1 MTDQVQPIES
11 ADKFELADLL
21 IRLRQDLLRA
31 SRDPATKDLRFR
43 VEDVELELQLVAA
56 RDAKAGGAVKWWV
69 VEANAG
75 GSMSSATTQK
85 LRLKL
90 RAIDASTGDSFNA
103 GGEGQSPL
111 GIPPAMEE

>member
-1 MTDQVQPIES
+1 MADPIQPAES
-11 ADKFELADLL
+11 GGMFELADLL

-31 SRDPATKDLRFR
+31 SRDEATRDLQFS
-43 VEDVELELQLVAA
+43 VEDIDLELQLVAA

-75 GSMSSATTQK
+75 GSISSATTQK

-90 RAIDASTGDSFNA
+90 RAIDPTSRETFKA
-103 GGEGQSPL
+103 GGEGYSP
-111 GIPPAMEE
+111 IRKPPPSDK